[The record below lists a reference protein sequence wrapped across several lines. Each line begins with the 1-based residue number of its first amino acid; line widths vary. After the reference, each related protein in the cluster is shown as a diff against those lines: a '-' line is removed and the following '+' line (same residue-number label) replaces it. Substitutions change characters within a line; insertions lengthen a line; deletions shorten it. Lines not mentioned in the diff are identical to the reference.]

1 MLQTEAPSIPARRV
15 SLATRT
21 CRALIKLNG
30 GAYTMTAL
38 DQKVIEKILSNEEAM
53 KIAKDFIRKHQES
66 SQVPSSD
73 LPASPNM
80 L

>member
-1 MLQTEAPSIPARRV
+1 
-15 SLATRT
+15 
-21 CRALIKLNG
+21 
-30 GAYTMTAL
+30 MTAL

-66 SQVPSSD
+66 LQVPASD
-73 LPASPNM
+73 PPASPNM

>member
-1 MLQTEAPSIPARRV
+1 MSE
-15 SLATRT
+15 
-21 CRALIKLNG
+21 
-30 GAYTMTAL
+30 L
-38 DQKVIEKILSNEEAM
+38 DLKVIEKILSDEESM

-66 SQVPSSD
+66 LQAPAAD